1 MVFYNLCEYD
11 NHMRK
16 LPLVYHEQAMETGN
30 SSNFFFFKFFNVA
43 NEFFT
48 RTAVH
53 LSSKLFVNE
62 SGSWMCVSIKISH

>member
-30 SSNFFFFKFFNVA
+30 SSNFSFKFLHVA
-43 NEFFT
+43 NKFFT
-48 RTAVH
+48 LTALH
-53 LSSKLFVNE
+53 LSSKLFLNE
-62 SGSWMCVSIKISH
+62 SGSNTVCQY

>member
-30 SSNFFFFKFFNVA
+30 SSNFFFKFFNVA

-48 RTAVH
+48 LTAVH